1 MVEEGCMLAEVG
13 GDGFGEGFRMS
24 GVGLEMVENEW
35 VVVERSGKRLM
46 RS

>member
-1 MVEEGCMLAEVG
+1 MLAEVG
-13 GDGFGEGFRMS
+13 WDGFGEGCRMS

-35 VVVERSGKRLM
+35 VLAERSGKRLM